1 MFHLFTTQLALFVL
15 LASTDVPE
23 MEPFDRD
30 EFEDAFDRLQGQPA
44 DRNARKRSLF
54 KPALGGSLVDFLRGR
69 SHTRR
74 SNEQEADDQQ

>member
-1 MFHLFTTQLALFVL
+1 MFHLFTTRFALFVL

-30 EFEDAFDRLQGQPA
+30 EFEDAFDRLQGRPT
-44 DRNARKRSLF
+44 DHTARKRSLF

-69 SHTRR
+69 SRQRR
-74 SNEQEADDQQ
+74 SNEQQADE